1 MDKIMKAEI
10 EKIFFDYHI
19 RGCELADE
27 KSNKICEQRKQ
38 QDIKEITALIIKW
51 LERKKLKLINE
62 NNPMLT
68 DNPFENS
75 LRELRNQLLIELIG
89 ELV

>member
-1 MDKIMKAEI
+1 MDRLEI
-10 EKIFFDYHI
+10 EKILLGKYLWT
-19 RGCELADE
+19 ELVT
-27 KSNKICEQRKQ
+27 
-38 QDIKEITALIIKW
+38 KELTNDLTALIIKW
-51 LERKKLKLINE
+51 LESKKLKLINE

-89 ELV
+89 ELK